1 MRRKLW
7 TIKDEMK
14 SMKQKEQSHGYYRDS
29 IIKTILNH
37 YKIKLQDLSIEEL
50 EEELYAEEET
60 TKFGE
65 IIYQEQGP
73 VVTPDKSTND
83 LTYPQYTPAGSLLNI
98 GLEQGTKEPPDV
110 YDESIIALGEDLVKR
125 ARKEGFTITPK
136 HKPETD

>member
-1 MRRKLW
+1 MVDLRPMRRKLW

-65 IIYQEQGP
+65 IPFTTG
-73 VVTPDKSTND
+73 N
-83 LTYPQYTPAGSLLNI
+83 LLNI
-98 GLEQGTKEPPDV
+98 GLEQGTKEPIDA
-110 YDESIIALGEDLVKR
+110 DLQEIKILAEDLVNQ
-125 ARKEGFTITPK
+125 ARKAGHTITAK
-136 HKPETD
+136 LQPETD